1 MTYNE
6 NNFMVIASY
15 ASVCV
20 CLSSL
25 AVGDSFLV
33 VR

>member
-1 MTYNE
+1 
-6 NNFMVIASY
+6 MVVGLV

-25 AVGDSFLV
+25 GSNFWKP
-33 VR
+33 